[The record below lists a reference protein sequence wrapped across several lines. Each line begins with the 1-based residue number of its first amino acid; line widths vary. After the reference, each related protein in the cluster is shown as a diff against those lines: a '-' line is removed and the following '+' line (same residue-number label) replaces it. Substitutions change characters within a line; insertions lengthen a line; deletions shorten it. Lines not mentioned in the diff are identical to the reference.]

1 MCLYLKGLDVEG
13 DLADMT
19 KDDIIKAGRPIL
31 FGKSDRRTCKHLLE
45 TVSLLNPSDQAW
57 IHMAAAQKQK
67 QVSQGRVSGVKQQKT
82 AEDKCMAD
90 DMEDESRGQYDDSK
104 FLRAPDRSVIARC
117 ISKFIDHTGNSAVTT
132 AVCMACARL
141 MSRGET
147 QVVAVAAI
155 PNGYMLAPSTPH
167 PAHRLT
173 QNMLLQRSAIHMV
186 DAHEE
191 GVFVFF
197 TEYKK

>member
-1 MCLYLKGLDVEG
+1 
-13 DLADMT
+13 
-19 KDDIIKAGRPIL
+19 
-31 FGKSDRRTCKHLLE
+31 
-45 TVSLLNPSDQAW
+45 
-57 IHMAAAQKQK
+57 
-67 QVSQGRVSGVKQQKT
+67 
-82 AEDKCMAD
+82 MAD
-90 DMEDESRGQYDDSK
+90 DMEDESWGQYDDSE

-117 ISKFIDHTGNSAVTT
+117 ISKFIDHTGNSTVTT

-167 PAHRLT
+167 PVHHLT

-186 DAHEE
+186 DAREE

-197 TEYKK
+197 MEYKK